1 MYDPSTYSYIP
12 SIYIPLLSNI
22 YPLLTV
28 HHTYLFIR
36 QTLTITTL
44 TPTLFLYWL
53 HDISSLQNDG
63 SSPLQAAAAGGHDA
77 VVTVLLDNGANINH
91 ANKVGWSSLHLSAY
105 NGHETMVGS
114 LIDRGAD
121 VNLVNNDGDRPIDV
135 AKTQKIKDMLI
146 ALTKEKPQEEG
157 QQQPP
162 GQAVPTIMDESQWF
176 RAAKKGDL
184 ALIQQGI
191 NDNKIDVNCRDSG
204 SRTAVYWAAQE
215 GRLPLMEYLI
225 TQHADLSI
233 STVIANNVL

>member
-1 MYDPSTYSYIP
+1 M
-12 SIYIPLLSNI
+12 
-22 YPLLTV
+22 
-28 HHTYLFIR
+28 
-36 QTLTITTL
+36 
-44 TPTLFLYWL
+44 L
-53 HDISSLQNDG
+53 HDISSLQNNG
-63 SSPLQAAAAGGHDA
+63 TSSLHMAAASGQEA

-91 ANKVGWSSLHLSAY
+91 ANKVGWSALHLSVY
-105 NGHETMVGS
+105 NGHETVVGL

-135 AKTQKIKDMLI
+135 AKTQKTKDMLI

-157 QQQPP
+157 QQ
-162 GQAVPTIMDESQWF
+162 VDESQWF
-176 RAAKKGDL
+176 RAAKGGDL

>member
-1 MYDPSTYSYIP
+1 MGIL
-12 SIYIPLLSNI
+12 PL
-22 YPLLTV
+22 
-28 HHTYLFIR
+28 HF
-36 QTLTITTL
+36 
-44 TPTLFLYWL
+44 
-53 HDISSLQNDG
+53 
-63 SSPLQAAAAGGHDA
+63 AAVNGHDA
-77 VVTVLLDNGANINH
+77 VIAVLLDNGADVNQVIVDGWSPLHFAVHNGHDAAVAVLLDKGANINH
-91 ANKVGWSSLHLSAY
+91 LNNDGYSPVYRAAK
-105 NGHETMVGS
+105 NGHETVVAL

-121 VNLVNNDGDRPIDV
+121 VNQADNDGDRPIDV

-157 QQQPP
+157 QQPP

-204 SRTAVYWAAQE
+204 GSTAVCLAAWE
-215 GRLPLMEYLI
+215 GHLPLVEYLI

-233 STVIANNVL
+233 ASVSAKDVL